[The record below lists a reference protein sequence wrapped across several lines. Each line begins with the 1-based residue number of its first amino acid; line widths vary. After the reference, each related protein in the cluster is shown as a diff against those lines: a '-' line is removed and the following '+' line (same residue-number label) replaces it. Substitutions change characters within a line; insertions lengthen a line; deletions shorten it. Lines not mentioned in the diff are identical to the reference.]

1 MSDKAE
7 LKIGDLV
14 KFSFIGSREIRI
26 GILIEDLSGDLSGAN
41 CFYVYTWVNWKVYEP
56 ESKLHFKISTDEIVR
71 KLSK

>member
-1 MSDKAE
+1 MTE
-7 LKIGDLV
+7 LKKGDLV

-41 CFYVYTWVNWKVYEP
+41 CFYIYTWTNWKVYEP

>member
-1 MSDKAE
+1 MTE

-14 KFSFIGSREIRI
+14 QFSFIGSREIRI
-26 GILIEDLSGDLSGAN
+26 GILIED
-41 CFYVYTWVNWKVYEP
+41 FYVYTWVNWKVYEP